1 MKRSKSRINSS
12 FGISIN
18 QGMDIE
24 RCQEELLRARIKYNK
39 LNQNYLELKVEYNK
53 LEKDYK
59 YNIKIIE
66 AVIKESNIKALS
78 DFLED
83 PKIDISNNINENN
96 KDNNEITKDN
106 CLSKKTIK
114 ILKEKSIYDRLK
126 LEIMNLR
133 DELREKEKII
143 EELKNS
149 IKTSKFRELDTK
161 FAQTYQELNAIKA
174 RNELL
179 ESMQA
184 DYVNSKNQI
193 IFLLKQID
201 LYKKDNKKLR
211 ELYEKMIL
219 DYQNISK
226 EKEEIENIKN
236 FNDEKIKSLLNKN
249 QNMKIKLEDIKN
261 KNLAYY
267 DELEKIRNN
276 NKGYIDKI
284 IAKKDKEISQY
295 KNQITQLKLEIHSLQ
310 KKLEEKNK
318 INIKSANISGVK
330 KIKKIYKNKKDNEL
344 RKTDSDF
351 FVTKPKGVFSNEKKI
366 SNDKIIIDSK
376 SINNKTIGNFNHH
389 RDKNIFK
396 IRVIKDSE
404 NKHELSNLTNNCC
417 ENKLLKN
424 IIIKDAK
431 KENNIKNKSKEDN
444 INIKINLEKEKEKE
458 ELINK
463 QEEKNEQQEMK
474 EQNSPTEKK
483 EQEGEQ
489 ETSTRNNNI
498 LSKLLKEETDNYES
512 NNINNINLNSN
523 NNHNLKTDN
532 IMKEQNNN
540 KENNKENNNDI
551 INEKQNEKSEEKE
564 EEKIEEKFEEKI
576 ENKKEEEKMIEENID
591 NKEEEKVEEN
601 KEKNINEKLEENLE
615 NKEEKKLEEK
625 IEEKENVENEYI
637 SNLRKQKYN
646 EEDIVVNTSK
656 DKDENN
662 SYEYN
667 DFDSNID
674 KKNSNSLKEKNNNN
688 EINEI
693 NNEQQDKN
701 DIKNVNTA
709 SVEQKMVSEEKEKNQ
724 IKENN
729 TNNINS
735 KESNNLLSDEQKQME
750 KEEEKNEEENYDE
763 EKNLEENKEEY
774 KFSSV
779 NEDLLSEEMI

>member
-106 CLSKKTIK
+106 CLSKTTIK

-201 LYKKDNKKLR
+201 LYKKDNKNLR

-404 NKHELSNLTNNCC
+404 NKHELSDLTNNCC

-688 EINEI
+688 EIN
-693 NNEQQDKN
+693 NEQQDKN

>member
-106 CLSKKTIK
+106 CLSKTTIK

-236 FNDEKIKSLLNKN
+236 INDEKIKSLLNKN

-366 SNDKIIIDSK
+366 SNNKIIIDSK

-404 NKHELSNLTNNCC
+404 NKHELSDLTNNCC

-431 KENNIKNKSKEDN
+431 KENDIKNKSKEDN

-474 EQNSPTEKK
+474 EQNSPIEKK

-532 IMKEQNNN
+532 IMKAQNNN

-551 INEKQNEKSEEKE
+551 INEKQNEKLEEKE
-564 EEKIEEKFEEKI
+564 KEKIEEKFEEKI
-576 ENKKEEEKMIEENID
+576 ENKKEEEKIEENID

-688 EINEI
+688 EIN
-693 NNEQQDKN
+693 NEQQDKN
-701 DIKNVNTA
+701 DIKNVNTT

>member
-106 CLSKKTIK
+106 CLSKTTIK

-236 FNDEKIKSLLNKN
+236 INDEKIKSLLNKN

-404 NKHELSNLTNNCC
+404 NKHELSDLTNNCC

-431 KENNIKNKSKEDN
+431 KENDIKNKSKEDN
-444 INIKINLEKEKEKE
+444 INIKINLEKEKEKV

-474 EQNSPTEKK
+474 EQNSPIEKK

-532 IMKEQNNN
+532 IIKEQNNN

-551 INEKQNEKSEEKE
+551 INEKQNEKLEEKE
-564 EEKIEEKFEEKI
+564 KEKIEEKFEEKI
-576 ENKKEEEKMIEENID
+576 ENKKEEEKIEENID

-688 EINEI
+688 EIN
-693 NNEQQDKN
+693 NEQQDKN

>member
-106 CLSKKTIK
+106 CLSKTTIK

-249 QNMKIKLEDIKN
+249 QNMKIKLEDFKN

-267 DELEKIRNN
+267 EELEKIRNN

-284 IAKKDKEISQY
+284 ISKKDKEISQY
-295 KNQITQLKLEIHSLQ
+295 KNQITQLKLEIYTLQ
-310 KKLEEKNK
+310 NK

-404 NKHELSNLTNNCC
+404 NKHELSDLTNNCC

-532 IMKEQNNN
+532 IMKDQNNN

-551 INEKQNEKSEEKE
+551 INEKQNEKLEEKE
-564 EEKIEEKFEEKI
+564 KEKIEEKFEEKI

>member
-106 CLSKKTIK
+106 CLSKTTIK

-161 FAQTYQELNAIKA
+161 FAQTYQELNAVKA

-236 FNDEKIKSLLNKN
+236 INDEKIKSLLNKN

-404 NKHELSNLTNNCC
+404 NKHELSDLTNNCC

-431 KENNIKNKSKEDN
+431 KENDIKNKSKEDN
-444 INIKINLEKEKEKE
+444 INIKINLEKEKEKEKE

-532 IMKEQNNN
+532 IIKEQNNN

-564 EEKIEEKFEEKI
+564 KEKIEEKFEEKI
-576 ENKKEEEKMIEENID
+576 ENKKEEEKIEENID
-591 NKEEEKVEEN
+591 NKEEEKVEKN
-601 KEKNINEKLEENLE
+601 KEKKQNEKLEENLE

-688 EINEI
+688 EIN
-693 NNEQQDKN
+693 NEQQDKN

-709 SVEQKMVSEEKEKNQ
+709 SVEQKMESEEKEKNQ